1 MIQLPET
8 APGFDDPL
16 SLLAACHGRI
26 EAQCELLLRLQAH
39 LGQFGSDIQASQA
52 ARRIRQY
59 FTTAGRHHHEDEEQD
74 FFPMLAAY
82 ARAQQRTEI
91 LTLMDALRQEHAQLG
106 ALWEA
111 LIPQLERIITGDRVA
126 PDRLPAADFSQ
137 GNRDHIQ
144 QENLLILP
152 FAHQVITAEDL
163 RQLGSAMAA
172 RRGQPVSGNQP

>member
-16 SLLAACHGRI
+16 GLLAACHGRI

-39 LGQFGSDIQASQA
+39 LGKAGNDAQASQA

-59 FTTAGRHHHEDEEQD
+59 FTTAGRHHHEDEEQN

-91 LTLMDALRQEHAQLG
+91 LNLMDALRRQHAKLDAHWD
-106 ALWEA
+106 ALA
-111 LIPQLERIITGDRVA
+111 PQLERIIAGEGIAPGSLPVA
-126 PDRLPAADFSQ
+126 EFIQA
-137 GNRDHIQ
+137 NREHIQ
-144 QENLLILP
+144 QENTLILP
-152 FAHQVITAEDL
+152 FAQEVLSAEDL
-163 RQLGSAMAA
+163 RQLGSVMAA
-172 RRGQPVSGNQP
+172 RRGQSVSGDKP